1 MRTCLQ
7 LFWTPILLH
16 CIFWNSAHL
25 PFDRYLIRP
34 AANTAPIDCDI
45 MLVKCLDACGSW
57 SACRCLHVCVCSDF
71 HVFMFMTLISCRV
84 VTVDYL
90 ELRLG
95 VIYQFPTWGEMESIL
110 QYLSYYN
117 QNCVASTQRNGMWIP
132 AKRSGHFFKL
142 DVLGGFFEN
151 ISHFHSSITCALRG
165 W

>member
-25 PFDRYLIRP
+25 PFDRYLILP

-90 ELRLG
+90 EHRLG

-132 AKRSGHFFKL
+132 AKRSDHFFKEL
-142 DVLGGFFEN
+142 LLSGFFKN
-151 ISHFHSSITCALRG
+151 IIISISE
-165 W
+165 